1 MTSAVVNFD
10 WINHVF
16 MRTNKNAGTGVILG
30 LAFNGFDWFDQLEPT
45 EGFEDCWVPQRT
57 EVHGAV
63 DDLRHQH
70 LMCLLLS

>member
-30 LAFNGFDWFDQLEPT
+30 LAFAAFAGLCITCQD
-45 EGFEDCWVPQRT
+45 
-57 EVHGAV
+57 
-63 DDLRHQH
+63 
-70 LMCLLLS
+70 